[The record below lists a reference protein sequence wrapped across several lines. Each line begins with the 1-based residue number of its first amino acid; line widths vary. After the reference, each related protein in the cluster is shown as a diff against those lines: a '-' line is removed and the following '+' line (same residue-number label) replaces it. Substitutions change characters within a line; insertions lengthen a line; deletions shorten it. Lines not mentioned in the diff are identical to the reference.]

1 MQRIG
6 PEALTNAQTWR
17 AKLEKTGWWHSFEL
31 PGGRVIEGM
40 NTLES
45 LKTRVGMF
53 PIPQDLRGKRVL
65 DIGAWDGWFSF
76 EMERRGAQV
85 VAVDSYD
92 SKNLRYLQRELRSK
106 IDYRIMDMYELS
118 PATLGGT
125 FDIVLFLGVLY
136 HLKHPLL
143 ALERVCALTRDL
155 TVIQTFVSQEP
166 GSPVMEF
173 FEIDELGGQFDN
185 WCAPNIACVTAM
197 ARTAG
202 FARAEVIDANVTKF
216 KGATFACYRRFRDV
230 AQPSEAAPV
239 LAGCKHAVHFG
250 INFRSGLDEY
260 ASAWFTCDEEYLTR
274 ADVQVSIGQMN
285 AGAFHCAPVALA
297 RSGAQWQINF
307 KVGPGL
313 ETGWNEVR
321 VRTTSSP
328 WSNPSK
334 IALDMPVEV
343 TSLAIT
349 SAADGKTWTPSEVQ
363 ISADAVLSLWVAG
376 LPENRDHR
384 NLHIRL
390 GDHVLEADSI
400 APWEPGKPAQVNVFL
415 PEDVTPGTYPL
426 TVAIGG
432 VTAAPVPIRLT

>member
-6 PEALTNAQTWR
+6 PEALNNARTWR
-17 AKLEKTGWWHSFEL
+17 TRLAQTGWWHSFEL
-31 PGGRVIEGM
+31 PDGRVIEGN

-45 LKTRVGMF
+45 LKTRVGLF

-92 SKNLRYLQRELRSK
+92 SKNFRYLHRELRSN

-118 PATLGGT
+118 PATLDGT

-143 ALERVCALTRDL
+143 AMERVCALTRDL

-185 WCAPNIACVTAM
+185 WCAPNVACVTAM

-202 FARAEVIDANVTKF
+202 FARAEVIDTNVSKF
-216 KGATFACYRRFRDV
+216 SGATFACYRRFPEV
-230 AQPSEAAPV
+230 AGPSQSPPV
-239 LAGCKHAVHFG
+239 LAACIHAVHFG
-250 INFRSGLDEY
+250 INFRSDLDEY
-260 ASAWFTCDEEYLTR
+260 ASAWFTCEAKNLTR
-274 ADVQVSIGQMN
+274 AGVQVSIGP
-285 AGAFHCAPVALA
+285 FHVAPVSVDQRGDA
-297 RSGAQWQINF
+297 WQATF
-307 KVGPGL
+307 KVPPGL
-313 ETGWNEVR
+313 EAGWNEVR
-321 VRTTSSP
+321 VRTTESG
-328 WSNPSK
+328 WSNPAK
-334 IALDMPVEV
+334 VALDMPVEV

-349 SAADGKTWTPSEVQ
+349 GAADGKTWTPSEVQ
-363 ISADAVLSLWVAG
+363 ISSDAVLSLWVQG

-384 NLHIRL
+384 NLHIQL
-390 GDHVLEADSI
+390 GGHAIEADSI
-400 APWEPGKPAQVNVFL
+400 APWETGKPSQINVRL
-415 PEDVTPGTYPL
+415 PEGLTPGVYPL

-432 VTAAPVPIRLT
+432 GASAPVSIRLTQP

>member
-6 PEALTNAQTWR
+6 PEALTTAQIWR
-17 AKLEKTGWWHSFEL
+17 AKFEKTGWWHSFEL
-31 PGGRVIEGM
+31 PDGRLIQGA

-45 LKTRVGMF
+45 LKRRLALL
-53 PIPQDLRGKRVL
+53 PIPQDLSGKRVL

-92 SKNLRYLQRELRSK
+92 SKNFRYLQRELRSK
-106 IDYRIMDMYELS
+106 IDYRILDMYQLS

-143 ALERVCALTRDL
+143 ALEKICALTRDL

-173 FEIDELGGQFDN
+173 FEIDELGGQLDN

-202 FARAEVIDANVTKF
+202 FARAEVIDTNVRKF
-216 KGATFACYRRFRDV
+216 KGATFACYRHFPGV
-230 AQPSEAAPV
+230 AQPTQSAPV

-250 INFRSGLDEY
+250 INFRSDLDEY
-260 ASAWFTCDEEYLTR
+260 ASAWFTCDSKNLAR
-274 ADVQVSIGQMN
+274 ADVQLSI
-285 AGAFHCAPVALA
+285 GAFHTAPVAVAL
-297 RSGAQWQINF
+297 RDGTWQVNF
-307 KVGPGL
+307 KIPPGL
-313 ETGWNEVR
+313 APGWNDVR

-334 IALDMPVEV
+334 FALDMPVEV
-343 TSLAIT
+343 ASVAIT
-349 SAADGKTWTPSEVQ
+349 SAADGKSWTPFEVRLSSE
-363 ISADAVLSLWVAG
+363 AKNAAVLSLWIEG

-390 GDHVLEADSI
+390 GDHVLEADSF
-400 APWEPGKPAQVNVFL
+400 APWELGKPAQVNVFL

-432 VTAAPVPIRLT
+432 VTAAPVSIRLV

>member
-40 NTLES
+40 NTIES

-92 SKNLRYLQRELRSK
+92 SKNFRYLQRELRSK

-143 ALERVCALTRDL
+143 ALERVCALTGDL

-173 FEIDELGGQFDN
+173 FEFDELGGQFDN
-185 WCAPNIACVTAM
+185 WCAPNTACVTAM

-202 FARAEVIDANVTKF
+202 FARAEVIDANVSKF
-216 KGATFACYRRFRDV
+216 SGATFACYRHFPDI
-230 AQPSEAAPV
+230 AAPSQSAPV
-239 LAGCKHAVHFG
+239 LGACVQAVNFG
-250 INFRSGLDEY
+250 INFRSDLDEY
-260 ASAWFTCDEEYLTR
+260 ASAWFASDSNNLSR
-274 ADVQVSIGQMN
+274 ADVQVSV
-285 AGAFHCAPVALA
+285 GAFHVAPVAVA
-297 RSGAQWQINF
+297 PRDGAWQVTF
-307 KVGPGL
+307 KIPPGL
-313 ETGWNEVR
+313 EPGWNEVR
-321 VRTTSSP
+321 IRTTASS
-328 WSNPSK
+328 WSNPLK
-334 IALDMPVEV
+334 IAIDMPVEV
-343 TSLAIT
+343 ASLAIT
-349 SAADGKTWTPSEVQ
+349 GAADGKTWAPFEVQ
-363 ISADAVLSLWVAG
+363 IPSDANHAAVLSLWVAG

-400 APWEPGKPAQVNVFL
+400 TPWEPGKPAQVNVFL
-415 PEDVTPGTYPL
+415 PEDLTPGTYPL

>member
-6 PEALTNAQTWR
+6 PEALANAQTWR
-17 AKLEKTGWWHSFEL
+17 AKLAKTGWWHSFEL
-31 PGGRVIEGM
+31 PDGRVIEGM

-85 VAVDSYD
+85 VAVDCDD
-92 SKNLRYLQRELRSK
+92 SQNFRYLHRELGSK
-106 IDYRIMDMYELS
+106 IDYRVMDMYELS
-118 PATLGGT
+118 PATLGGM

-185 WCAPNIACVTAM
+185 WCAPNVACVTAM
-197 ARTAG
+197 ARTAA
-202 FARAEVIDANVTKF
+202 FARAEVINTNMSKF
-216 KGATFACYRRFRDV
+216 SSATFACYRHFQDIGK
-230 AQPSEAAPV
+230 ASQAAPV
-239 LAGCKHAVHFG
+239 LAAAVHAKDFG
-250 INFRSGLDEY
+250 LNFRSDRDDC
-260 ASAWFTCDEEYLTR
+260 ASAWFTCQAPNLTR
-274 ADVQVSIGQMN
+274 ADVQVSVGS
-285 AGAFHCAPVALA
+285 FHVVPVAVA
-297 RSGAQWQINF
+297 PRDGAWQVTF
-307 KVGPGL
+307 KIPPGL
-313 ETGWNEVR
+313 ETGWNDVR
-321 VRTTSSP
+321 LRTTTSP
-328 WSNPSK
+328 WSNPAK
-334 IALDMPVEV
+334 IALDMPIEV

-349 SAADGKTWTPSEVQ
+349 GAADGKTWTPFEVQ
-363 ISADAVLSLWVAG
+363 ISSDPNDAAVLSLWVAG

-384 NLHIRL
+384 NLHIQL
-390 GDHVLEADSI
+390 GPHAIEADTI
-400 APWEPGKPAQVNVFL
+400 APWESGQPSQVNVFL
-415 PEDVTPGTYPL
+415 PGDAPPGIYPL

-432 VTAAPVPIRLT
+432 VTAAPVSITVR